1 MIRRRE
7 LGPPENPVDG
17 ALRPREDL
25 AGVGATGLASTGAD
39 VIWLGA
45 LALAALGLGA
55 GLVFGARRRFTA

>member
-1 MIRRRE
+1 M
-7 LGPPENPVDG
+7 
-17 ALRPREDL
+17 
-25 AGVGATGLASTGAD
+25 GATGLASTGAD